1 MNYNELNQKEIN
13 KQFLRACKK
22 NDLEL
27 VKYLLTSDE
36 LKFKAELNISKQT
49 GYANPDKEGFVPFIM
64 AVQYN
69 APDVTKYFIENLKWL
84 ETLKYEAKI
93 EILSKS
99 VFSKN
104 IDLIKYVSKSILK
117 ITSINDYQKP
127 YFLSHVFDSIV
138 DTENREALDYFL
150 SFDKKYKQ
158 DLNGKF
164 DKLLPRAAQMSL
176 PILNDLLSLD
186 IYKTINSDLYWNCV
200 EKAKYT
206 NEKTQGQCS
215 VLLLKKAQKQ
225 SMFDIELKYGHQ
237 TNLEKAKKQILHSIY
252 TEPLEYFLENVSKE
266 RFLEVINADTRDYF
280 YVEDNYINKNIKA
293 ENKIFKLLVDKDL
306 FYKDFKEK
314 ILYEAVKY
322 GYHNMINDCK
332 NLEKFLKD
340 VDLSESLKLAVVKT
354 SQNNLEDKTI
364 KSIIEMDHDKKLDIT
379 FDDYFLF
386 STLESIKFFN
396 KNNDDFIKNIVLEY
410 DIDVTEKLL
419 SIYKE
424 KNEDM
429 FNFLNKKAL
438 NKKLNNNI
446 SENKK
451 IIKSK
456 I

>member
-1 MNYNELNQKEIN
+1 MSYNELNQKEIN

-69 APDVTKYFIENLKWL
+69 APDVTKYFIEELKWL

-93 EILSKS
+93 EILAKS

-104 IDLIKYVSKSILK
+104 IDLIKYVSNSILK
-117 ITSINDYQKP
+117 TTKINDYQKP

-138 DTENREALDYFL
+138 DTENREALEYFL
-150 SFDKKYKQ
+150 SFDKIYKQ

-176 PILNDLLSLD
+176 PILNDLLNLD
-186 IYKTINSDLYWNCV
+186 IYKTIHSNLYWSCV
-200 EKAKYT
+200 EKAKYI

-237 TNLEKAKKQILHSIY
+237 TNLEKAKKQILHSVHI
-252 TEPLEYFLENVSKE
+252 EPLEYFLENVSKE
-266 RFLEVINADTRDYF
+266 RAMEVINVDTRDYF

-293 ENKIFKLLVDKDL
+293 ENKVFKLLVGKDL
-306 FYKDFKEK
+306 FHKDFKEK
-314 ILYEAVKY
+314 IIYDAIKY
-322 GYHNMINDCK
+322 NYHNMINDCK
-332 NLEKFLKD
+332 NLEKFLND
-340 VDLSESLKLAVVKT
+340 VDLSESLKLAVTKT
-354 SQNNLEDKTI
+354 SQNHLDYERI
-364 KSIIEMDHDKKLDIT
+364 KDVIEMDYDKKLDIT

-396 KNNDDFIKNIVLEY
+396 KNSDDLIKNIVVEY
-410 DIDVTEKLL
+410 DIDITENLL

-429 FNFLNKKAL
+429 FNFLNKKSL
-438 NKKLNNNI
+438 NKKLNEVI
-446 SENKK
+446 IENKK
-451 IIKSK
+451 GVINK